1 MEIGAIPARFLEV
14 RELMNLYD
22 VNDPELR
29 AALEA
34 LSRDIWVKGRWD
46 SYGRN
51 VHVHIIDLAWLEARA
66 EMLRN
71 FSPLVIHGL
80 LQTSEYA
87 EAIMRVNEPHES
99 DERISQW
106 LDFRMKR
113 QEVLDRLDYT
123 ANP

>member
-1 MEIGAIPARFLEV
+1 
-14 RELMNLYD
+14 
-22 VNDPELR
+22 
-29 AALEA
+29 LEA
-34 LSRDIWVKGRWD
+34 LSRDIWAKGRWD

-66 EMLRN
+66 EKLRN
-71 FSPLVIHGL
+71 FSLPVIHGL